1 MEIADLG
8 RLSVTSV
15 SRNVAFNFLGKSW
28 AALMSLAFVPLY
40 IRFLGIEAYGL
51 LGFFSLLLVVLSVL
65 DLGLGSTLNRELA
78 RHTARQDGPTNESR
92 DLLRTLEVPYGI
104 VGILLGVSVAALAP
118 FLARHWV
125 NAASLPVA
133 TVREA
138 IILMGVVVAAQWPT
152 TLYAGGLRGLQQQGL
167 WNAISASAATLRGVG
182 AALVLW
188 KLSATILA
196 FFTWQAA
203 VSILQTLVTRWYLW
217 RSLPGEVRPEL
228 RFDLL
233 VRVWRFAA
241 GMTAITL
248 VSLFLAQLDRLVLSK
263 LTSLKEF
270 GYYTLASAVALGL
283 YALITPVFEAFFPR
297 LSQLVAVGD
306 EPTLRSL
313 YHRGCQ
319 LMAVLVLPVAAVVA
333 FFSRDLILVWTGS
346 SDLAARSHVLVT
358 IMIAGTALNG
368 LMNLPYALQLA
379 SGWTR
384 LTFLTNVVA
393 LLFLAPLAVILAK
406 RYGSFGVAWITV
418 ILNGGYLAFLPH
430 IIHLR
435 LLRGEKGR
443 WYLWDVGIPLAIA
456 VIVAAI
462 GHAVLAPPATASR
475 PLRLLLVSVVYA
487 VTLGAVLGATPSL
500 RQNAL
505 GWLARRRVRIA

>member
-1 MEIADLG
+1 
-8 RLSVTSV
+8 
-15 SRNVAFNFLGKSW
+15 
-28 AALMSLAFVPLY
+28 MSLAFVPLY

-51 LGFFSLLLVVLSVL
+51 VGFFSLLLVVLSVL

-78 RHTARQDGPTNESR
+78 RRTAEDGPAQDGPARESR

-104 VGILLGVSVAALAP
+104 TGILLGISVAALAP
-118 FLARHWV
+118 FLAGHWV
-125 NAASLPVA
+125 NAASLPVV

-152 TLYAGGLRGLQQQGL
+152 TLYAGGLRGLQLQGQ
-167 WNAISASAATLRGVG
+167 WNVISASAATLRGAG

-196 FFTWQAA
+196 FFAWQAA
-203 VSILQTLVTRWYLW
+203 VSILQTFVTRRYLW
-217 RSLPGEVRPEL
+217 RSLPGEARPEL

-233 VRVWRFAA
+233 TRVWRFAA

-248 VSLFLAQLDRLVLSK
+248 VTLFLSQLDRLVLSK

-297 LSQLVAVGD
+297 FSQLVAVAD
-306 EPTLRSL
+306 EQALRSL

-358 IMIAGTALNG
+358 ILIAGTALNG

-384 LTFLTNVVA
+384 LTILANVVA
-393 LLFLAPLAVILAK
+393 LLFLAPLAVLLAK
-406 RYGSFGVAWITV
+406 RFGSFGVAWITV

-430 IIHLR
+430 VIHVR

-443 WYLWDVGIPLAIA
+443 WYLWDVGVPLAIS
-456 VIVAAI
+456 VIVAAV
-462 GHAVLAPPATASR
+462 GHAVLAPPTTASR

-487 VTLGAVLGATPSL
+487 VTVGAVLGATPSL

-505 GWLARRRVRIA
+505 GWLVRRRVKVA

>member
-1 MEIADLG
+1 MT
-8 RLSVTSV
+8 SVT
-15 SRNVAFNFLGKSW
+15 RNVAFNFLGKSW

-51 LGFFSLLLVVLSVL
+51 VGFFSLLLVVLSVL

-78 RHTARQDGPTNESR
+78 RSTAQEGPTRESR
-92 DLLRTLEVPYGI
+92 DLLRTLEVPYG
-104 VGILLGVSVAALAP
+104 VTGVLLGVLVAGLAP

-138 IILMGVVVAAQWPT
+138 IVLMGVVVAAQWPT
-152 TLYAGGLRGLQQQGL
+152 TLYAGGLRGLQRQGL

-182 AALVLW
+182 AVLVLW

-196 FFTWQAA
+196 FFAWQAA
-203 VSILQTLVTRWYLW
+203 VSILQTFVTRWYLW
-217 RSLPGEVRPEL
+217 RSLPGPDRPAL

-233 VRVWRFAA
+233 ARVWRFAA

-248 VSLFLAQLDRLVLSK
+248 VSLFLSQLDRLVLSK
-263 LTSLKEF
+263 LISLEEF

-297 LSQLVAVGD
+297 FSQLVAVGD
-306 EPTLRSL
+306 EPALRSL

-333 FFSRDLILVWTGS
+333 FFSQDLVFVWTGS
-346 SDLAARSHVLVT
+346 DDLAARSHALVT
-358 IMIAGTALNG
+358 ILIAGTALNG

-384 LTFLTNVVA
+384 LTFLANVVA
-393 LLFLAPLAVILAK
+393 LLFLAPLAVVLAK
-406 RYGSFGVAWITV
+406 KSGSFGVAWITV
-418 ILNGGYLAFLPH
+418 ILNAGYLAILPH
-430 IIHLR
+430 LVHRR

-443 WYLWDVGIPLAIA
+443 WYLWDVALPLAAA
-456 VIVAAI
+456 VVAAAI
-462 GHAVLAPPATASR
+462 GRGLLAPGAAASR
-475 PLRLLLVSVVYA
+475 PVRLLLVGVVYA
-487 VTLGAVLGATPSL
+487 VTLSAVVATTPLL